1 MAKLILPRMTE
12 EAKQRFW
19 SKVDVREFD
28 ECWLWSAGCFASGY
42 GQFFASR
49 NKLGKATL
57 RAHRVS
63 WSITHNKEIPEG
75 KHVLHRC
82 DVRHCVNPNHLFLGT
97 DLDNMRD
104 MSAKERTHNT
114 KLTGDKIKEIRHMY
128 ATGNYTQRKLGKIFG
143 VTCSR
148 ICDIVNHKTWRHVK

>member
-1 MAKLILPRMTE
+1 MAKLILARMTE

-19 SKVDVREFD
+19 SKVDVREPD
-28 ECWLWSAGCFASGY
+28 ECWLWCAGCFASGY
-42 GQFFASR
+42 GQFCASS
-49 NKLGKATL
+49 TPM

-63 WSITHNKEIPEG
+63 WSITYNKEIPDG
-75 KHVLHRC
+75 IRVLHKC

-114 KLTGDKIKEIRHMY
+114 KLTGDKIKKIRHMY
-128 ATGNYTQRKLGKIFG
+128 STGNYTQRGLGKIFG
-143 VTCSR
+143 VACSR